1 MESKLR
7 EIRERVMQSIEEAR
21 ASANLEQ
28 IRVGILGKKGEL
40 TGLLRGMGKL
50 PPEER
55 PKMGQLVNDVRSAIE
70 ARLEARAAELIE
82 REKAARL
89 AEETIDV
96 TLPGPERCAGS
107 LHPMNIALRRMVE
120 IFVGMGYE
128 EVEGPE
134 VEFDHYNFELLNLPK
149 NHPARDAQD
158 TFYVDDNIVLRT
170 HTSPVQARIMTT
182 RKPPIRVICPG
193 RVYRADEADATHSP
207 VFHQMEG
214 LVIDE
219 NITMGD
225 LKGTLDEFARQMFGE
240 GIRTR
245 FRPSFFPFTEPS
257 AEVDLTCANCRG
269 EGCRMCKG
277 TGWIEVLGAGMVN
290 PKVLEMCGIDSRKY
304 SGFAFGMGV
313 ERISLLKYNIPTL
326 RYLYENDLSNAE
338 ARFRISCVRKMYA
351 YCNRHGLFMV
361 KIRRKRVFC
370 LSCAG
375 SKRFFCQEVR
385 VIGRDCLQDL
395 GSLS

>member
-1 MESKLR
+1 MIKANLGGTAEQSRLRPLKRGAEPFYCVTALTKKKIEGENGVMMEKSLQ
-7 EIRERVMQSIEEAR
+7 EIRERVLAELSEAK
-21 ASANLEQ
+21 ASSKLEQ
-28 IRVGILGKKGEL
+28 IRVSVLGKKGEL

-50 PPEER
+50 PAEER
-55 PKMGQLVNDVRSAIE
+55 PKVGQLVNEVRAALEE
-70 ARLEARAAELIE
+70 ALDKRAAELKE
-82 REKAARL
+82 REKEERL
-89 AEETIDV
+89 AAETIDV
-96 TLPGPERCAGS
+96 TLPGPERSAGS
-107 LHPMNIALRRMVE
+107 LHPMNIALNKMID

-128 EVEGPE
+128 VVEGPE
-134 VEFDHYNFELLNLPK
+134 VEYDHYNFELLNLPK

-182 RKPPIRVICPG
+182 RKPPIRIICPG

-225 LKGTLDEFARQMFGE
+225 LKGTLDEFARQMYGE

-257 AEVDLTCANCRG
+257 AEVDLTCANCKG

-290 PKVLEMCGIDSRKY
+290 PKVLDMCGIDSKKY

-313 ERISLLKYNIPTL
+313 ERISLLKYNIPNL
-326 RYLYENDLSNAE
+326 RYLYENDL
-338 ARFRISCVRKMYA
+338 RFLTQYR
-351 YCNRHGLFMV
+351 
-361 KIRRKRVFC
+361 
-370 LSCAG
+370 
-375 SKRFFCQEVR
+375 
-385 VIGRDCLQDL
+385 
-395 GSLS
+395 

>member
-1 MESKLR
+1 MEKTLQ
-7 EIRERVMQSIEEAR
+7 EIRERVLRNIEEAR
-21 ASANLEQ
+21 ASSSLEQ

-40 TGLLRGMGKL
+40 TGILRGMGKL

-55 PKMGQLVNDVRSAIE
+55 PKMGQMVNDVRA
-70 ARLEARAAELIE
+70 ALEAKLAERAAELAE
-82 REKAARL
+82 KEKAARL
-89 AEETIDV
+89 AEEAIDV
-96 TLPGPERCAGS
+96 TLPGPERAAGS
-107 LHPMNIALRRMVE
+107 LHPMNIALSRMVE

-128 EVEGPE
+128 VVEGPE
-134 VEFDHYNFELLNLPK
+134 VEYDHYNFELLNLPK

-182 RKPPIRVICPG
+182 RKPPIRIVCPG

-257 AEVDLTCANCRG
+257 AEVDLTCATCRG
-269 EGCRMCKG
+269 KGVLPLAKLSQAEPGMATSQIKDLGGATCGCRMCKG

-290 PKVLEMCGIDSRKY
+290 PKVLEMCGIDSHKY

-313 ERISLLKYNIPTL
+313 ERMTLLKYNIPNL
-326 RYLYENDLSNAE
+326 RYLYENDL
-338 ARFRISCVRKMYA
+338 RFLTQYR
-351 YCNRHGLFMV
+351 
-361 KIRRKRVFC
+361 
-370 LSCAG
+370 
-375 SKRFFCQEVR
+375 
-385 VIGRDCLQDL
+385 
-395 GSLS
+395 

>member
-1 MESKLR
+1 MIKANLGGTAEQSRLRPLKRGAEPFYCVTALTKKKIEGENGVMMEKSLQ
-7 EIRERVMQSIEEAR
+7 EIRERVLAELSEAK
-21 ASANLEQ
+21 ASSKLEQ
-28 IRVGILGKKGEL
+28 IRVSVLGKKGEL

-50 PPEER
+50 PAEER
-55 PKMGQLVNDVRSAIE
+55 PRVGQLVNEVRAALEE
-70 ARLEARAAELIE
+70 ALDKRAAELKE
-82 REKAARL
+82 REKEERL
-89 AEETIDV
+89 AAETIDV
-96 TLPGPERCAGS
+96 TLPGPERSAGS
-107 LHPMNIALRRMVE
+107 LHPMNIALNKMID

-128 EVEGPE
+128 VVEGPE
-134 VEFDHYNFELLNLPK
+134 VEYDHYNFELLNLPK

-182 RKPPIRVICPG
+182 RKPPIRIICPG

-225 LKGTLDEFARQMFGE
+225 LKGTLDEFARQMYGE

-257 AEVDLTCANCRG
+257 AEVDLTCANCKG

-290 PKVLEMCGIDSRKY
+290 PKVLDMCGIDSKKY

-313 ERISLLKYNIPTL
+313 ERISLLKYNIPNL
-326 RYLYENDLSNAE
+326 RYLYENDL
-338 ARFRISCVRKMYA
+338 RFLTQYR
-351 YCNRHGLFMV
+351 
-361 KIRRKRVFC
+361 
-370 LSCAG
+370 
-375 SKRFFCQEVR
+375 
-385 VIGRDCLQDL
+385 
-395 GSLS
+395 